1 MAGQSARP
9 EVKRSASDGARD
21 AHATEPTLESLQQ
34 ENESLKKLVVTLSE
48 MVLRRTVDQR

>member
-1 MAGQSARP
+1 MAGQSARLDP
-9 EVKRSASDGARD
+9 KRSPPDGVQDVHAS
-21 AHATEPTLESLQQ
+21 EPTLESLQQ

>member
-21 AHATEPTLESLQQ
+21 AHAPEPTLESLQQ

>member
-1 MAGQSARP
+1 MAGQSARSD
-9 EVKRSASDGARD
+9 VKRSPPGSTHDAR
-21 AHATEPTLESLQQ
+21 APEPTLESLQQ